1 MGECHFAL
9 QFESKTIMVEK
20 KRLQEWEAVGHRVN
34 NKEAEEWVLL
44 PRGFSLFLYSS
55 WDATIH
61 S

>member
-1 MGECHFAL
+1 
-9 QFESKTIMVEK
+9 MVEMK
-20 KRLQEWEAVGHRVN
+20 GLQEWEAIGHRVN

-44 PRGFSLFLYSS
+44 LRGFSLFVYSS